1 MTKSYYPVFADLA
14 GRRCVVI
21 GGGLI
26 AQRKVTTLL
35 SYGADVTVISPAVT
49 SRLSR
54 YANARKI
61 RLVARRF
68 RSGDLRN
75 AWLVYA
81 ATDDAGINQA
91 VYRESRRN
99 RVFAN
104 VVDQTPLCTFI
115 APAIVRRSGVT
126 VAVSTAGASPTLA
139 KHVRDRI
146 RQMVGGDFGQMLRLL
161 SSLRGV
167 AKQTLPRYQDRK
179 KYFGELVS
187 GRTFQLVRQGRTAAA
202 RREAMTLLKRH
213 AGTNGTHAR

>member
-1 MTKSYYPVFADLA
+1 MSMRSGRACIRTRRIRWPWRLKSMLASRRASAMTKSYYPVFADLA

-126 VAVSTAGASPTLA
+126 
-139 KHVRDRI
+139 
-146 RQMVGGDFGQMLRLL
+146 
-161 SSLRGV
+161 
-167 AKQTLPRYQDRK
+167 
-179 KYFGELVS
+179 
-187 GRTFQLVRQGRTAAA
+187 
-202 RREAMTLLKRH
+202 
-213 AGTNGTHAR
+213 